1 MGERIRVSSGLPFE
15 KQIGYSRAVR
25 AGNMVFVAGTT
36 AMQDGEPVAIGDAGG
51 QTRHI
56 LGIIQSA
63 LAEAGASVNDVV
75 RWRVYLTNV
84 NDWPE
89 VLEEMGRVFGP
100 AAPAATLVEVKGLIN
115 PASLVEIEVDAVVGL
130 AG

>member
-1 MGERIRVSSGLPFE
+1 
-15 KQIGYSRAVR
+15 
-25 AGNMVFVAGTT
+25 MVFVAGTT
-36 AMQDGEPVAIGDAGG
+36 AMKDGEPVAIGDAGG

-56 LGIIQSA
+56 LGTIQSA
-63 LAEAGASVNDVV
+63 LADAGASVSDVV

-84 NDWPE
+84 SDWPQ
-89 VLEEMGRVFGP
+89 VLEEMARVFAS

-130 AG
+130 VG